1 MTTRVTSLRLG
12 WAAVVALMGMGLNSC
27 SIPKPT
33 SLVCRD
39 GQSIFT
45 CEATFSDGKT
55 RGLVFVDTA
64 PADRTALDSVTT
76 RDDFGNPY
84 CITLYDNA
92 TATYKAGDC

>member
-1 MTTRVTSLRLG
+1 VR
-12 WAAVVALMGMGLNSC
+12 
-27 SIPKPT
+27 SI
-33 SLVCRD
+33 
-39 GQSIFT
+39 
-45 CEATFSDGKT
+45 
-55 RGLVFVDTA
+55 VFVDTP